1 MFKTRLI
8 TGGAL
13 FAVFIPA
20 LFFARPVAFCLLIA
34 AIMGCAALEW
44 ARLLALKNKYCVSY
58 ASGIGL
64 LFFLLRHSGQS
75 ATHTLYLTA
84 TFFWLGIAPLALIF
98 LPKTRYSRR
107 WRLLLLAAGPLILM
121 VRGYALLDART
132 FSPRFAFSLLLFVW
146 AADSGAYI
154 AGRRFGRHKLAPS
167 ISPGK
172 SWEGALGRLGLWGA
186 CAALSA
192 LCILSIVGDLFESLL
207 KRQAGV
213 KDSSALLPGH
223 GGVLDR
229 IDALLP
235 VLPFAMWLVHGR

>member
-34 AIMGCAALEW
+34 AIMGCAAWEW

-58 ASGIGL
+58 AFGIGL

-84 TFFWLGIAPLALIF
+84 TVFWLGIAPLALIF
-98 LPKTRYSRR
+98 LTKTRYSRR
-107 WRLLLLAAGPLILM
+107 WRLLLLAAGPLILI
-121 VRGYALLDART
+121 VSGYALLDART
-132 FSPRFAFSLLLFVW
+132 FSPRFAFSILLFVW

-172 SWEGALGRLGLWGA
+172 SWEGALGGYCSRWPPRLH
-186 CAALSA
+186 CRTLSPR
-192 LCILSIVGDLFESLL
+192 C
-207 KRQAGV
+207 
-213 KDSSALLPGH
+213 
-223 GGVLDR
+223 
-229 IDALLP
+229 
-235 VLPFAMWLVHGR
+235 